1 MSRSHVL
8 LPLLNQLEQA
18 LKALNIWQDTPPVQ
32 EKLMSSEPFAIDTLT
47 PSEWLQW
54 IFMPKMQWL
63 IEQKQPLPSGFSI
76 TPYFE
81 EAWKEQPEMHDLVAL
96 LKQIDEACA

>member
-18 LKALNIWQDTPPVQ
+18 LKALNIWQDTPPAQ

-47 PSEWLQW
+47 PGEWLQW
-54 IFMPKMQWL
+54 
-63 IEQKQPLPSGFSI
+63 
-76 TPYFE
+76 
-81 EAWKEQPEMHDLVAL
+81 
-96 LKQIDEACA
+96 